1 MPKKKEVKTV
11 STANWCWW
19 CCHPI
24 DHTTLKLPLSYDSH
38 RNVYKCYG
46 QFCSFA
52 CMISYNNDS
61 NSSQKYNRHMIIA
74 KMIKESSTPNQTLH
88 PAPPRQ
94 CLSVFGGTLSIGEFR
109 KESTQNTHYVVELP
123 PIEIVTHSIERHQN
137 TLKLSSKEDDEDEC
151 MTMFDNKHTK
161 IVNNP
166 LKIKHDPVKINTLEK
181 VLGITTNK

>member
-1 MPKKKEVKTV
+1 MPKRKEIV
-11 STANWCWW
+11 SISNKPWCWW

-24 DHTTLKLPLSYDSH
+24 DHTILKLPLSYDSH
-38 RNVYKCYG
+38 RNIYKCYG

-61 NSSQKYNRHMIIA
+61 NSSQKYNRQMIIS
-74 KMIKESSTPNQTLH
+74 KMIKESSSPNKTLN

-94 CLSVFGGTLSIGEFR
+94 CLKVFGGDLSIEEFR
-109 KESTQNTHYVVELP
+109 KDSIQNVSYVIELP
-123 PIEIVTHSIERHQN
+123 PIEIINHSIERHQN
-137 TLKLSSKEDDEDEC
+137 TLKLSNKDDEEDC
-151 MTMFDNKHTK
+151 MTMFENKNTK

-166 LKIKHDPVKINTLEK
+166 LKIKHEPAKINTLEK